1 MKQGRSLLLFVV
13 LAFLCAACAGH
24 VPPALQSI
32 TGSEVI
38 TEGEAGFL
46 RWSFANTDS
55 VHVDGL
61 PATFHN
67 VDVVYVSPVRTTTY
81 RIVGYSDGDSAVA
94 TYTIRVEPRQEPHTQ
109 AGTAEIETGGTPNQ
123 MESSSEYS
131 PPLQESF
138 TPSTTYAG
146 VSRYGD
152 RPEQIKIMRVLP
164 VAAGQ
169 PPVFHAV
176 LLDQYG
182 NFLSKREALSGTIK
196 SNCVGSFTT
205 LSMTADIKE
214 IEEQQR
220 SGVSIALCADYSLQ
234 MEANLP
240 ALEDSYR
247 QFFYTLTPKDEVS
260 LIPFDHRAEPL
271 LQRTA
276 PSQALLSFAPGTPG
290 LSNPSS
296 LTAVYKAAYEGI
308 RAVRKSTLPAK
319 AVVLI
324 AGNSENA
331 SLLYTINDVATA
343 ARAMNIPI
351 YTIAVGMNAETY
363 SLRYLS
369 DYTGGRFYKVSQ
381 PTQVADILREI
392 AYSYRTYYSMS
403 FQASSKGMKDIIG
416 CPGTIYTTLS
426 LKDGMESI
434 SETRMWNIEEQEYY
448 PYHQIATTFPTASYV
463 VNQFYTPQLS
473 SLAVLLKDNPGTSIE
488 LIGNDQPG
496 ANEEEAYN
504 TALNRAQVV
513 RDELV
518 QLGVHTTQIRMR
530 SAGSTIPMYYFAQ
543 QAWQQELNR
552 RVEIRWLDPSL
563 LPFEIVAQTVY
574 TEQEA
579 ERLTQEWEERGQN
592 AYYELVI
599 SQRTPG
605 FRIKLW
611 GYATYDNALKAKTD
625 LQRKYKIPLSVQ

>member
-1 MKQGRSLLLFVV
+1 MPIV
-13 LAFLCAACAGH
+13 
-24 VPPALQSI
+24 QSI
-32 TGSEVI
+32 NGSEVI
-38 TEGEAGFL
+38 TEGEPGFL

-55 VHVDGL
+55 VRVDGL
-61 PATFHN
+61 PTSFHDI
-67 VDVVYVSPVRTTTY
+67 DVVYVSPVRTTTY
-81 RIVGYSDGDSAVA
+81 RIVGYSGKDSIE
-94 TYTIRVEPRQEPHTQ
+94 TSHTIRVEPREEPQTENKGNI
-109 AGTAEIETGGTPNQ
+109 ATGGALAPTDGDN
-123 MESSSEYS
+123 EYVS
-131 PPLQESF
+131 PLQESL

-146 VSRYGD
+146 ISQYGD
-152 RPEQIKIMRVLP
+152 RPEQLKIMRILP
-164 VAAGQ
+164 VSAGKS
-169 PPVFHAV
+169 PIFHAIV
-176 LLDQYG
+176 LDQYG
-182 NFLSKREALSGTIK
+182 NFLSNRSAISGTIK

-205 LSMTADIKE
+205 LSMTADIRE

-220 SGVSIALCADYSLQ
+220 PAVSIAICADYSLQ
-234 MEANLP
+234 MDAHLP
-240 ALEDSYR
+240 ALEDAYR
-247 QFFYTLTPKDEVS
+247 QFFYALTPKDEVS
-260 LIPFDHRAEPL
+260 FVPFDHRTEPL
-271 LQRTA
+271 FQRIA
-276 PSQALLSFAPGTPG
+276 PPQALTSFAPDTPG
-290 LSNPSS
+290 LPNPSS
-296 LTAVYKAAYEGI
+296 LTAVYKAAYAGV

-331 SLLYTINDVATA
+331 SLLYTMNDVAIA

-351 YTIAVGMNAETY
+351 YTIAIGMNAETY

-381 PTQVADILREI
+381 PAQIADILREI
-392 AYSYRTYYSMS
+392 AYSYRTYYSIS

-416 CPGTIYTTLS
+416 CPGTVYTTLS
-426 LKDGMESI
+426 LKDGMEST
-434 SETRMWNIEEQEYY
+434 SETRTWNIENQDYY
-448 PYHQIATTFPTASYV
+448 PYHQIAATFPPTSFAINS
-463 VNQFYTPQLS
+463 FYSSHLA
-473 SLAVLLKDNPGTSIE
+473 SLATLLKDNPGTSME

-496 ANEEEAYN
+496 NSEEETNDA
-504 TALNRAQVV
+504 ALSRAQAV

-518 QLGVHTTQIRMR
+518 QLGVNTGQIRMR
-530 SAGSTIPMYYFAQ
+530 SAGSATPMYYFARQ
-543 QAWQQELNR
+543 EWQQELNR
-552 RVEIRWLDPSL
+552 RVEVRWLAPSL

-605 FRIKLW
+605 FRVKLW